1 MHMSLHTL
9 QLLHLSGLPRTL
21 STLLVSHLTIP
32 HPQCMAAEA
41 HQQIL
46 ILTHQKLLH
55 MLVRF
60 PHLQCRILHMV
71 VTAMQWP
78 QHINQLTTDKQ

>member
-9 QLLHLSGLPRTL
+9 QLLHLSGLPRTRN
-21 STLLVSHLTIP
+21 TLLVSHLTIP

-46 ILTHQKLLH
+46 TLTHRKLLH
-55 MLVRF
+55 MLDRF
-60 PHLQCRILHMV
+60 HHLQCLILHTV
-71 VTAMQWP
+71 VMAMQWP